1 MRRTLL
7 VAARLCATAPAT
19 VVSNGAAYADLKRC
33 ARAYARAAPVV
44 VTSADTT
51 YLRFLPAW
59 SAALARWGHDQQVV
73 IALSAGLPQLYAVSG
88 ACAVSYASAEARP
101 RVADA
106 LPALTGLSKFE
117 VVGQLLRWRF
127 DVLFSEMDVFLARD
141 PVAALPAVAR
151 RRRVFAAMDNVVDDT
166 LNIGF
171 FFSASCDRDDFR
183 EFSGGKTTKSRYRR
197 AW

>member
-1 MRRTLL
+1 MRRALL
-7 VAARLCATAPAT
+7 VAARLCATTPAM

-73 IALSAGLPQLYAVSG
+73 IALSAGLPRLYAVSG
-88 ACAVSYASAEARP
+88 ACAVSYASAE
-101 RVADA
+101 A